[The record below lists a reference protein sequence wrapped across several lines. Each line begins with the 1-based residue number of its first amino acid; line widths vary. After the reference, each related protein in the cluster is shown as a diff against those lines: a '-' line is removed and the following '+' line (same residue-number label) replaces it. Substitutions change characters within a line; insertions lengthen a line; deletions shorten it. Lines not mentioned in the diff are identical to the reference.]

1 MAVDGEGDSAAE
13 GVHIAPS
20 NAQLAETGGTPQKH
34 PPSSVLSW
42 DMGRDLA
49 ETGGSVEEEEG
60 ARLGGTGVSNIA
72 SVISSMRGEV
82 ENSTENESLV
92 SPDRILDQ
100 SNFLDDDD
108 ESNR

>member
-1 MAVDGEGDSAAE
+1 MAADGGGDSAAE

-20 NAQLAETGGTPQKH
+20 NAQLAETGGTPQKY
-34 PPSSVLSW
+34 PPSSALSW
-42 DMGRDLA
+42 GIGRDLA
-49 ETGGSVEEEEG
+49 ETRGSVEEEEG

-82 ENSTENESLV
+82 ENSMENGSV
-92 SPDRILDQ
+92 SSPDRTLDQ
-100 SNFLDDDD
+100 SNFLDDD